1 MMVIAKFTVLDRLVL
16 HEFILF
22 FLTDLLI
29 WHPSHA
35 QTLNFISF
43 ISYTYEKV
51 PFSYSTSTESHQ
63 SKITEN
69 LSIWLKD
76 EINSCL
82 PLSFH
87 YSSACKDS
95 V

>member
-16 HEFILF
+16 HEFIFF